1 MDDRMP
7 QYIKLSEI
15 IYRNVERNKDFR
27 GDIINDLNMLMI
39 ELRAEI
45 KKTRLKLLVN
55 CIDFNELMV
64 NPLYANELKLD
75 LSIVPKSSNKEEFI
89 LWLATFIQKITVDE
103 VQPKT
108 PKGKKIKV
116 PLMSLEPLDIAA
128 PPQISSDKELERYQT
143 AQIAD

>member
-1 MDDRMP
+1 MP

-15 IYRNVERNKDFR
+15 IYRNVEQNKDFR

-103 VQPKT
+103 DQPKT
-108 PKGKKIKV
+108 LKGKKIKV

-128 PPQISSDKELERYQT
+128 PPQISIDKELERYQA

>member
-15 IYRNVERNKDFR
+15 IYRNVEQNKDFR

-103 VQPKT
+103 DQPKT

-128 PPQISSDKELERYQT
+128 PPQISSDKELERYQA

>member
-1 MDDRMP
+1 MP

>member
-1 MDDRMP
+1 MP

-39 ELRAEI
+39 ELRVEI

-103 VQPKT
+103 DQPKT